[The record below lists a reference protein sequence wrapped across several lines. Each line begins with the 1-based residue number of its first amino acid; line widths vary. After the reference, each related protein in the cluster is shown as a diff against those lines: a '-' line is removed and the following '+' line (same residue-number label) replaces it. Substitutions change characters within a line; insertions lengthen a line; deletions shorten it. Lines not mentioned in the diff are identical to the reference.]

1 MQMPCPHY
9 KIKISSRAKGKNTVA
24 QAAYQSGERLFDER
38 SHRTKDYREKRGI
51 VYTEILL
58 PENAPPEYSD
68 RNTLWNSVEAVEGQ
82 WNSQLARRFEIALP
96 MELPIETSVELIRQ
110 HVQEQFVSK
119 GMIADLAVHDPYP
132 PGHNPHA
139 HLMLTMRPMDEHG
152 KWLPKSKKEY
162 VLDENGKRIRL
173 PSGNW
178 KTQKVSTVDWN
189 EQTNAEIWRHAWE
202 ELQNEYLQ
210 NAGRPER
217 IDMRSYERQGIDK
230 IPMVHQ
236 GPAVTAMEARGI
248 NTYIG
253 NLNRDIRKTN
263 KAIEAIKNA
272 IKGLLSWL
280 SEVKQAI
287 AEIEMQP
294 KEVYLVDLLIQK
306 FDERKMDRFMNWD
319 NRYGA
324 KKADQKDF
332 QRFMTITNYMRE
344 HKVLTVENLEEHIAG
359 LNESAKPLKSRMKA
373 IEKRQKEIDQLCD
386 RLERREQLAP
396 IHDQYLK
403 IHWQGRKEKFKEA
416 HKTELEE
423 WNRCDRFIRKVMPG
437 LQYSVKELQAE
448 RKALQSEYEDL
459 TAQMAPLQAD
469 IDIVKDIRYLIKDLL
484 PELVPEKKE
493 LTPERKQEKRS
504 LLTELHKK
512 QEIVD
517 ERDAQK
523 APTRQTQKKQ
533 NIEH

>member
-1 MQMPCPHY
+1 MPCPHY
-9 KIKISSRAKGKNTVA
+9 RIKISSRAKGKNTVA

-51 VYTEILL
+51 VFTEILL
-58 PENAPPEYSD
+58 PGNAPPEYSD

-96 MELPIETSVELIRQ
+96 MELPIETSIELIRQ

-119 GMIADLAVHDPYP
+119 GMIADLAVHDPWP

-139 HLMLTMRPMDEHG
+139 HVMLTMRPMDENG
-152 KWLPKSKKEY
+152 RWLPKSKKEY
-162 VLDENGKRIRL
+162 VLDENGERIRL
-173 PSGNW
+173 PSGEW
-178 KTQKVSTVDWN
+178 KSQKVSSVDWN
-189 EQTNAEIWRHAWE
+189 EQSNAEIWRHAWE

-210 NAGRPER
+210 KAGRPER
-217 IDMRSYERQGIDK
+217 IDMRSYERQGIDQ
-230 IPMVHQ
+230 IPTVHQ

-248 NTYIG
+248 KTDIG

-263 KAIEAIKNA
+263 KAIAAIKSA
-272 IKGLLSWL
+272 IKSLLSWL

-306 FDERKMDRFMNWD
+306 FDERKLDRFLHWD

-324 KKADQKDF
+324 RKADQKDF
-332 QRFMTITNYMRE
+332 QRFMTITNYMRK
-344 HKVLTVENLEEHIAG
+344 HNVLTVENLEEHIAG
-359 LNESAKPLKSRMKA
+359 LNEQARPLKGRMKA

-386 RLERREQLAP
+386 RMERRENLAP

-423 WNRCDRFIRKVMPG
+423 WSRCDRFIRKVMPG
-437 LQYSVKELQAE
+437 LQLSVKELQAE
-448 RKALQSEYEDL
+448 RKALQAEYEEL
-459 TAQMAPLQAD
+459 AVQMEPLQAD

-484 PELVPEKKE
+484 PELVPEKE
-493 LTPERKQEKRS
+493 ALTPERKQEKRS
-504 LLTELHKK
+504 MLAELHKK
-512 QEIVD
+512 QQFVD
-517 ERDAQK
+517 ERKAQQ
-523 APTRQTQKKQ
+523 PSRQKKQ
-533 NIEH
+533 NMEL